1 MKTRLIYIFEFNVA
15 LLITCVC
22 VLAEEFKT
30 DGPSLDDSLSD
41 ILLWAILTNRKE
53 LANIY
58 WLNGKNQ
65 LSKLNKYAL
74 TNANRIGNNINSLW
88 QEIGTHEM
96 KIIHILNI
104 LSKNN
109 LIQTYNNVMS
119 MFADIKKLKNF
130 G

>member
-1 MKTRLIYIFEFNVA
+1 MKTRLIYIFEFNVE

-96 KIIHILNI
+96 QNYSYFKHI
-104 LSKNN
+104 
-109 LIQTYNNVMS
+109 V
-119 MFADIKKLKNF
+119 KK
-130 G
+130 